1 MSLFSTRWL
10 ISIPKRPERD
20 PGGGGTVV
28 AAAMLAVPCRA
39 GWASE
44 GRATGTKLHSEGG
57 GGGIFGWTGS
67 VRKCD
72 VCTDRGRAVRA
83 RPIPL
88 RPPCVISRAR
98 LPRRYGA
105 AGSPAR
111 FCITFCFSPASF
123 D

>member
-20 PGGGGTVV
+20 PQGGGTI
-28 AAAMLAVPCRA
+28 AAASILAVLCRA

-44 GRATGTKLHSEGG
+44 GPATGTKLHSEGD

-67 VRKCD
+67 AQKRD
-72 VCTDRGRAVRA
+72 ACTGRGCAVRA

-88 RPPCVISRAR
+88 GPPCVMSQAR

-111 FCITFCFSPASF
+111 FCITFYLSPASF

>member
-1 MSLFSTRWL
+1 MSLFSMRWL

-20 PGGGGTVV
+20 PQGGGTI
-28 AAAMLAVPCRA
+28 AATSVLAVPCRA

-44 GRATGTKLHSEGG
+44 GQATGIKLHSEGD
-57 GGGIFGWTGS
+57 GGGIFGWMGSARKRDACTTGG
-67 VRKCD
+67 C
-72 VCTDRGRAVRA
+72 AVRA

-88 RPPCVISRAR
+88 GPHSVMSWAR

-111 FCITFCFSPASF
+111 FCITFYFSPASF